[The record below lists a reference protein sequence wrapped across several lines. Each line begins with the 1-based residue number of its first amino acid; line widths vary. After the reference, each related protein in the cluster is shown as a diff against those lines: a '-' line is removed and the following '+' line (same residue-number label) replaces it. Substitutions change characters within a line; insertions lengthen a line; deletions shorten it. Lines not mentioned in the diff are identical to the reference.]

1 MRRAQLIAKDMVLTA
16 AHCAGYTSY
25 VELGRSD
32 QALPYDESRNER
44 IEVSYEIKHPQWDP
58 DPLKVDADYMILKLA
73 RSSTYF
79 GLMRLNSDS
88 NLPNMDGEVM
98 TIMGFGDTNPDPE
111 ANVPSS
117 KLLEVTLEYVT
128 DEICRSKVGEADG
141 KYFDYSSRIT
151 GNMM

>member
-1 MRRAQLIAKDMVLTA
+1 MVLTA

-44 IEVSYEIKHPQWDP
+44 IEVSYEITHPQWDP
-58 DPLKVDADYMILKLA
+58 STVDADYMILKLA

-79 GLMRLNSDS
+79 GLMRVNSDI

-128 DEICRSKVGEADG
+128 DEICRSKGGEADG
-141 KYFDYSSRIT
+141 MNVDYSSRIT